1 MRNITRSRKM
11 QKEMEKDD
19 LIRLKNRAKRILVVC
34 GNYAL
39 TNFLTLRDEINMDG
53 DHVLNALTSFPGIAL
68 GGETCGAFTG
78 SLMALGL
85 E

>member
-1 MRNITRSRKM
+1 
-11 QKEMEKDD
+11 
-19 LIRLKNRAKRILVVC
+19 
-34 GNYAL
+34 
-39 TNFLTLRDEINMDG
+39 MDG

-68 GGETCGAFTG
+68 GGETYGAFTG